1 MSETFTEN
9 TSVVNFTPQHILKK
23 YYGYTSFRGDQA
35 EIIDHVIAG
44 NNAFVLM
51 PTGSGK
57 SLCYQIPSI
66 CRKGVGIVISPLI
79 ALMQDQV
86 SALKQSGIRAAAIN
100 SSIKNNQ
107 ISATLSKAS
116 QGNIDLLYVAPERL
130 LMDSFLNTLQNIDIA
145 LFAIDEAHCVSE
157 WGHDFRPDYAQLS
170 YIADNFPDIPRI
182 ALTATA
188 DKPTRKDIV
197 ERLKLSSS
205 KIFIGGFDRP
215 NIHYTITP
223 KKKAKQQ
230 LADFFKQQDSQSSGI
245 IYCLSRR
252 SVDETT
258 TWLCEQGF
266 NALSY
271 HAGMSGSLRDKNQ
284 HAFLYGEG
292 IIMVATIAFGMGID
306 KPDVRFVVH
315 LNIPK
320 NIEAYYQETGRAG
333 RDGLP
338 ALAMMLYG
346 MGDTVLL
353 RSFIEQGDSNSNQ
366 KRIEHQKL
374 NTLLG
379 LCEAVHCRRQ
389 ILLSYFGDTCDPCG
403 NCDNCQ
409 EPPETFDGSIV
420 AQKALSCVYRTG
432 QRFGVSHIID
442 VLQGKTV
449 ERVIALGH
457 DKLSTFG
464 IGEEFS
470 KPEWQSYIRQLVASN
485 LLEVAITEY
494 GGLKITAE
502 GRTFLKQKPALP
514 LRKYTPKSRYKSKAP
529 VAMADISVDDMTLF
543 DQLKELRLKLAK
555 EKSVP
560 PYVIFHD
567 KTLYA
572 FAIQKPKTLN
582 EMAMIDGVGDVKLKR
597 YGPIFLEDISHWQGA

>member
-1 MSETFTEN
+1 MHEQFIEN
-9 TSVVNFTPQHILKK
+9 TSAVNDTPLQILKK
-23 YYGYTSFRGDQA
+23 YYGYGHFRGDQA
-35 EIIDHVIAG
+35 AIIDHVIGG

-66 CRKGVGIVISPLI
+66 CRQGVGIVISPLI

-86 SALKQSGIRAAAIN
+86 SALKQLGICAEAIN
-100 SSIKNNQ
+100 ST
-107 ISATLSKAS
+107 ISNSEITATLTKAS
-116 QGNIDLLYVAPERL
+116 QGYIDLLYVAPERL
-130 LMDSFLNTLQNIDIA
+130 LMSSFLKRLENLEIA
-145 LFAIDEAHCVSE
+145 LFAIDEAHCVSQ

-170 YIADNFPDIPRI
+170 FIAERFADVPRI

-188 DKPTRKDIV
+188 DKPTRKDII

-215 NIHYTITP
+215 NIHYTIVP
-223 KKKAKQQ
+223 KKNAKQQ
-230 LADFFKQQDSQSSGI
+230 VIDFIRQQDPESSGI

-252 SVDETT
+252 LVDQTCH
-258 TWLCEQGF
+258 WLCEQGL

-271 HAGMSGSLRDKNQ
+271 HAGMSSTVRDKNQ
-284 HAFLYGEG
+284 RSFLYGEG

-338 ALAMMLYG
+338 AMAMMLYG
-346 MGDTVLL
+346 LGDTVLL
-353 RSFIEQGDSNSNQ
+353 RTFIERGDSHSNQ

-374 NTLLG
+374 NTFLG

-389 ILLSYFGDTCDPCG
+389 ILLAYFGDSCEPCG

-409 EPPETFDGSIV
+409 QPPETFDGSIV

-432 QRFGVSHIID
+432 QRFGVNQIID
-442 VLQGKTV
+442 VLQGKTT

-457 DKLSTFG
+457 NKLSTFG

-470 KPEWQSYIRQLVASN
+470 KPEWQSYLRQLVVSN

-494 GGLKITAE
+494 GGLKITHD
-502 GRTFLKQKPALP
+502 GQVFLKQKPGLP
-514 LRKYTPKSRYKSKAP
+514 LRKYTSKSRYKSKIP
-529 VAMADISVDDMTLF
+529 IAMSDISTEDMSLF
-543 DQLKELRLKLAK
+543 ERLKDLRLKLAK
-555 EKSVP
+555 EKSIP
-560 PYVIFHD
+560 PYVVFHD

-572 FAIQKPKTLN
+572 LAIQKPATLD

-597 YGPIFLEDISHWQGA
+597 YGPVFLQQINT